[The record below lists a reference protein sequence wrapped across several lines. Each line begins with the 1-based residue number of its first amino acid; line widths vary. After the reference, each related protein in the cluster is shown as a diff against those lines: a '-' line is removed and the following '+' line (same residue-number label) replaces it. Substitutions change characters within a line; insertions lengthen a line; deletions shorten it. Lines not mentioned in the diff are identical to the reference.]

1 MTPGWVEPSESS
13 REMSRLMEQ
22 YSCVLSTLYSSQCKL
37 FFFPVRSIP
46 SSWMRSFDFYL
57 KNDKTELAYLI
68 IKNNKAKTDPSY
80 IIPAQS
86 MNCGLIYKL
95 CSKSTQ
101 LEQERRD
108 NRRPSKIVSRL
119 LRRILTMTTELCVPK
134 IMKTNITEDK
144 IDLMD

>member
-1 MTPGWVEPSESS
+1 
-13 REMSRLMEQ
+13 MSKLMEQ

-37 FFFPVRSIP
+37 FFFPVKSIP
-46 SSWMRSFDFYL
+46 SNWMRSFDFYL

-68 IKNNKAKTDPSY
+68 IKNNKAKSDPSY

-95 CSKSTQ
+95 YSKSIQ
-101 LEQERRD
+101 LQQERRD
-108 NRRPSKIVSRL
+108 NRRPSKIVSPL
-119 LRRILTMTTELCVPK
+119 LQRTLTMTTELCAPK
-134 IMKTNITEDK
+134 IMKMKITKDI